1 MKKVIGILDFIEN
14 IIISLCAALL
24 CGIIAIIMYQIFA
37 RAVSIS
43 TSGTEELA
51 RYCYVLF
58 VFLLWPIAANR
69 GQDLRIT
76 VCFDLLGRRLRTI
89 LMGIFNLFMAG
100 FSVMF
105 CYSIYLNIQNSI
117 KNQTVLPSNVWL
129 QLSLIQMI
137 VMAGLVLT
145 LVANL
150 VRALR
155 LFAGEAQVYTQKEE
169 NEREMASEA
178 LKIASETKGGDG
190 S

>member
-1 MKKVIGILDFIEN
+1 MKKVIRILDFMEN
-14 IIISLCAALL
+14 IMISLCAVLL
-24 CGIIAIIMYQIFA
+24 CGIIVIIMYQIFA
-37 RAVSIS
+37 RTLNIS

-76 VCFDLLGRRLRTI
+76 VCFDLLGRRVRTI

-129 QLSLIQMI
+129 QLSVIQII

-145 LVANL
+145 LVANV
-150 VRALR
+150 VRAIR
-155 LFAGEAQVYTQKEE
+155 LFAGEATVYTQKEE
-169 NEREMASEA
+169 NEMEMANEA
-178 LKIASETKGGDG
+178 MKIAAETKGGDG
-190 S
+190 A